1 MTERIQTVSIIVP
14 TLNEELNLPDCLASI
29 SPYFAHVFVVDSLS
43 SDRTLEIA
51 RAHGAHV
58 AQNPFE
64 GYAKQ
69 YNWARDNLPLETDW
83 IAYFAADERLTPA
96 LRKELAQTTR
106 PGGTEH
112 AGFFIPQ
119 RYVFMD
125 RLLEHGGWAPS
136 YQLRMFRRSLGR
148 WEERAVHEIPIVEGT
163 LGYLENHYIHH
174 DARDIAHFVRKHN
187 RYSTL
192 EAEEAVAEL
201 LASGAGR
208 KLFEGSLWGD
218 AMERRRWIKTRLW
231 PRLPARF
238 VIKFVHQYIVKRGFL
253 DGRQGYYFA
262 LLHAF
267 YEMLIAAKT
276 HELLMAR
283 QQDKS

>member
-1 MTERIQTVSIIVP
+1 MTEQIQSLSVIIP
-14 TLNEELNLPDCLASI
+14 TLNEELNLPDCLTSI

-43 SDRTLEIA
+43 TDRTLEIA
-51 RAHGAHV
+51 RDHGAHV
-58 AQNPFE
+58 EQNPFE

-69 YNWARDNLPLETDW
+69 LNWARDNLPLKTDW
-83 IAYFAADERLTPA
+83 IVYFAADERLTPA
-96 LRKELAQTTR
+96 LRQELAQQTQ
-106 PGGTEH
+106 PGATEH

-136 YQLRMFRRSLGR
+136 YQLRLFRRSAGR
-148 WEERAVHEIPIVEGT
+148 WEERAIHEIPVVEGT
-163 LGYLENHYIHH
+163 LGYLKHPYVHH
-174 DARDIAHFVRKHN
+174 DARDISHFVQKHN

-201 LASGAGR
+201 LGTGSGR
-208 KLFEGSLWGD
+208 KLFTGSLFGD
-218 AMERRRWIKTRLW
+218 TMARRRWIKTKLW

-238 VIKFVHQYIVKRGFL
+238 LIKFFHQYVVKRGFL

-276 HELLMAR
+276 HELLMAQ
-283 QQDKS
+283 QQDKP